1 MEKVSEMKMTHSKNI
16 RLWCVLLWI
25 FVLNTTCY
33 WGIGLVLAFCMP
45 ILLRIVDKDWSKYSL
60 LLLPLTLLSISIAN
74 YDYGTIVFSLGISY
88 LFRVFLKDDFLNR
101 RKLWLFFLVL
111 TLSVAFVNVSYV
123 FLPLCGLILSLPVA
137 KFDIQIESKKWQ
149 RNFGCIFVLFIIVIL
164 VFSIGI
170 DSQRNGKVCY
180 LIHGEWAKP
189 SPEYVLSDLRNE
201 CVYSYSEF
209 VHLLNAD
216 TISDIGEIAEYT
228 EMWIVTP
235 TKPFDPIEIKKINQW
250 VKKGGKLYLVS
261 DHTDLYGHARC
272 VNQLARTFNAEV
284 DYAVTFNH
292 VNNEFFKNVF
302 GQTVSIKSGNTVKSK
317 LSFPLVADYVW
328 NEPAY
333 YANENNFGP
342 VTPSGNDKYG
352 LYSLCSTM
360 SYGLGSVVVLCDSTI
375 FANFCV
381 YQPYTERFVNFL
393 RHYHPFGRLIF
404 LLPLL
409 LIALLPIL
417 LFENKYYMIVC
428 LFSFLSC
435 SYALPTTKLN
445 YGESPQIWSGEE
457 KFVYEGCQY
466 ACISTAYSLSPLSGH
481 NPIWKFN
488 VDCDEENVIWVS
500 TNPPSNKNWR
510 WIRIEDEHS
519 EPNWDSIRSPF
530 AVLYKELKVPYF
542 AQNTMNNCNYI
553 EAKGL
558 INDRVMNSWW
568 YNDGISDHRM
578 NKISS
583 FIHWLNKENFKLAPL
598 NYDITE
604 FGMGWHPCVLRK
616 KKGMPTYLRLPK
628 PLKTEGEIYLG
639 YGVSADIYE
648 HDGVLSLIGFSQ
660 KQENREAEEMWV
672 VDYLE

>member
-1 MEKVSEMKMTHSKNI
+1 MKAPQSKNI
-16 RLWCVLLWI
+16 RLWCVLLCM

-33 WGIGLVLAFCMP
+33 WGIGLILAFCMP
-45 ILLRIVDKDWSKYSL
+45 ILLRIVDKELSKYSL
-60 LLLPLTLLSISIAN
+60 LLLPLTLLNVSIAN
-74 YDYGTIVFSLGISY
+74 YDYGTIVFSLGVSY
-88 LFRVFLKDDFLNR
+88 TFRVFLKDNFMDR
-101 RKLWLFFLVL
+101 RKLWLFFLGL
-111 TLSVAFVNVSYV
+111 TLSATFVNVSYA
-123 FLPLCGLILSLPVA
+123 FLPLCGLILTLPVVN
-137 KFDIQIESKKWQ
+137 FDFQIISSKWQ
-149 RNFGCIFVLFIIVIL
+149 RIVGCLFIFFLIFIFM
-164 VFSIGI
+164 FSTGI
-170 DSQRNGKVCY
+170 DNLGKNKVCY
-180 LIHGEWAKP
+180 LIHGDWAKP

-201 CVYSYSEF
+201 SVYSYSEF

-216 TISDIGEIAEYT
+216 TISDVGKIDEYT

-235 TKPFDPIEIKKINQW
+235 TKPFAPIEIEKINQW

-272 VNQLARTFNAEV
+272 VNQLARTFNVEV
-284 DYAVTFNH
+284 DYAVAFNH

-302 GQTVSIKSGNTVKSK
+302 GQTVSIKSGNTIKSK

-360 SYGLGSVVVLCDSTI
+360 SYGFGSIVVLGDSTI

-381 YQPYTERFVNFL
+381 YQPYTERFINFL
-393 RHYHPFGRLIF
+393 RHYHPYGRLF
-404 LLPLL
+404 LLFPLL
-409 LIALLPIL
+409 LIILLPTL
-417 LFENKYYMIVC
+417 LFENKYYVFVFF
-428 LFSFLSC
+428 LSFLPC

-457 KFVYEGCQY
+457 QFVYEGCQY

-481 NPIWKFN
+481 KPIWKFN
-488 VDCDEENVIWVS
+488 VDSDEKNVIWVS
-500 TNPPSNKNWR
+500 INPPSNKNWR

-519 EPNWDSIRSPF
+519 EPNWDSIQSPF
-530 AVLYKELKVPYF
+530 AVLYKELKVPNF
-542 AQNTMNNCNYI
+542 AQNAMEDCNYI

-558 INDRVMNSWW
+558 INDIVMNSWW

-578 NKISS
+578 NRIRF
-583 FIHWLNKENFKLAPL
+583 FIHWLNKKKFQLAPL
-598 NYDITE
+598 NYDTVD
-604 FGMGWHPCVLRK
+604 FSKDQYLCVLRK
-616 KKGMPTYLRLPK
+616 KKGMPTCLRLPK

-639 YGVSADIYE
+639 YGLSVDIYE
-648 HDGVLSLIGFSQ
+648 HDSVLSLIGFSQ
-660 KQENREAEEMWV
+660 NQENREAEEMWV
-672 VDYLE
+672 VNIVLNVL